1 MKKSLIFLIPGLLL
15 LNACNE
21 GRVQLS
27 NEEAAVLE
35 DSLASGGEDSR
46 SENEAEAHAPQ
57 VDGSDLPEAPPVQQA
72 PLPSDDS
79 QSLGEGLSPAQ
90 GPTTLTPAHPPSSSD
105 DNQPQAEGPGFHF
118 EKVDSSGQIQQFQ
131 DPNVNLSAKAGDQG
145 TYQATG
151 SRPQVTEA
159 ATLAVYDPFC
169 NCYKTGPNQDPLSIQ
184 DAKIPSLGVQDPA
197 LGLSSTSNEDE
208 DSDD

>member
-46 SENEAEAHAPQ
+46 GENDAAARAPQ
-57 VDGSDLPEAPPVQQA
+57 IDGSDLPAAPPVQQA

-90 GPTTLTPAHPPSSSD
+90 GPTTLTPAHLPSSSD

-118 EKVDSSGQIQQFQ
+118 EKASSTGQIQQFQ
-131 DPNVNLSAKAGDQG
+131 DNVNLSAQAGDQG
-145 TYQATG
+145 PYQAIG

-159 ATLAVYDPFC
+159 ATLAIYDPFC
-169 NCYKTGPNQDPLSIQ
+169 NCYKTGLNDDPISVKEAPPNAAIQ
-184 DAKIPSLGVQDPA
+184 SDSED
-197 LGLSSTSNEDE
+197 DE